1 MRTFL
6 VRIFLLLFFV
16 HLLLTPNIAAQ
27 SEEEVSKD
35 PIIYFVMVDRFANGD
50 PGNDLGGQS
59 GGPEITGFDGTNPGF
74 FHGGDIAGLE
84 EKLDYIQS
92 LGFTAIWITPVVR
105 QVPLS
110 PTNESA
116 AYHGYWGAGFDEVDP
131 RFGTMAEMKSFVTA
145 AHSRGM
151 KVYLDVVVN
160 HTGDLISYEDGE
172 TYLAIKDHPYRR
184 SDGRTFNPI
193 KVANSK
199 EFPTIDQL
207 DPLTSFPKRIKVNTS
222 IQKSPS
228 WLNDPRNYHNR
239 GNFSSSGESSTFGDF
254 YGLDDLF
261 TESPVVEDGWV
272 EVFGD
277 WISEVGIDGFRLD
290 TYKHV
295 NPEFWQGFLPKI
307 KEIARKESKEYFPMW
322 GEIYDFDPA
331 RITDWIKRTGLGE
344 ALDFPVQ
351 GAIAGYVID
360 ENAKQLAEVFDN
372 DDLYITETSDASR
385 NGTFLG
391 NHDMGRIGGF
401 IYNRYRD
408 SHVALK
414 KLEIAHALLYSIRGV
429 PIVYYGD
436 EFGMIGGRD
445 KAARQSLF
453 PTKVRE
459 WQSEPRIG
467 MDPIGSGSYFDM
479 KHPLQ
484 ESLRELSLL
493 RSQYPALR
501 NGYQSV
507 AHSKN
512 GLLALTRIDP
522 VSKKELLFLFNAT
535 GKQGSISV
543 RDSAGFSVLRGTA
556 EISER
561 RVLVPALSWT
571 LMARDLQESSSN
583 GKVTLLKIGKYKYDP
598 SLFFIRARVDGLKFP
613 SVRFEYR
620 GIDGSWKSMGVDS
633 SPKSGSNIYRIA
645 PPRSSLPQG
654 QQVRIRAVA
663 LTIDGSEV
671 RSKAIL
677 LRLPK

>member
-1 MRTFL
+1 MRSLLGKSLLFL
-6 VRIFLLLFFV
+6 VLIQF
-16 HLLLTPNIAAQ
+16 LLTPSIAAP
-27 SEEEVSKD
+27 SEEAASKD

-50 PGNDLGGQS
+50 PSNDLGGLQGS
-59 GGPEITGFDGTNPGF
+59 REITGFDGADHGF

-110 PTNESA
+110 PTKESA

-131 RFGTMAEMKSFVTA
+131 RFGTMAEMKSFVTS
-145 AHSRGM
+145 AHTRGM

-172 TYLAIKDHPYRR
+172 AYLSIKDHPYRR
-184 SDGRTFNPI
+184 SDGSAFNPI

-199 EFPTIDQL
+199 NFPTIDQL
-207 DPLTSFPKRIKVNTS
+207 DPIKSFPKRVKVNDS
-222 IQKSPS
+222 IDKSPA

-272 EVFGD
+272 EVFSD
-277 WISEVGIDGFRLD
+277 WIAEVGIDGFRLD

-295 NPEFWQGFLPKI
+295 NPEFWRGFLPRM
-307 KEIARKESKEYFPMW
+307 KEVARQQGKEYFPMW

-372 DDLYITETSDASR
+372 DDLYITASSDASR

-408 SHVALK
+408 SNVALR

-467 MDPIGSGSYFDM
+467 MDPIGTGSYFDV

-493 RSQYPALR
+493 RSQYPGLR
-501 NGYQSV
+501 DGYQRV
-507 AHSKN
+507 AHSKD
-512 GLLALTRIDP
+512 GLVMLTRIDREK
-522 VSKKELLFLFNAT
+522 KKELRFIFNAT
-535 GKQGSISV
+535 EKEGSISL
-543 RDSAGFSVLRGTA
+543 RDSAGFAILRGTA
-556 EISER
+556 EILEQKA
-561 RVLVPALSWT
+561 LIPALSWT
-571 LMARDLQESSSN
+571 LMARDLKGESAN
-583 GKVTLLKIGKYKYDP
+583 GKVSLLEIGKYKYDP
-598 SLFFIRARVDGLKFP
+598 SLFFIRARVEGLDFP

-620 GIDGSWKSMGVDS
+620 GLDGSWKSMGVDS

-654 QQVRIRAVA
+654 QQVRVRAVA
-663 LTIDGSEV
+663 LSVDGSKV